1 MNFDKVPNLENKKK
15 NSILDEKLRNVRILE
30 QQLQSSKTNQEY
42 SKIQKEIKILYT
54 ENNNELLDY
63 EESLKI

>member
-15 NSILDEKLRNVRILE
+15 NSLLDEKLRNVRILE